1 MPEVTF
7 PTAIQAAHAIVA
19 ACRIVGVNPLDIEPK
34 REGRTNR
41 ETILIAKARYYAAAA
56 LMARFTCPKVSI
68 GRMVGMGV
76 SASTTM
82 SILTRDVARGN
93 LRWWRPEDLEAVEAA
108 IPGVRPA
115 DDQPDD
121 EPEAAPEPEEPV
133 DLPPFLPPRPEP
145 ARQPLPARAPSR
157 VIPASSPRR
166 HPREDAIMPN
176 RWADPAY
183 RQPPPM
189 PGKRAAYDL
198 LREAVENTA
207 AMTPKE

>member
-1 MPEVTF
+1 MPEATF
-7 PTAIQAAHAIVA
+7 PTADQAAHAIVA
-19 ACRIVGVNPLDIEPK
+19 ACRIVGVNPLDIEPR

-41 ETILIAKARYYAAAA
+41 ETILIAKARCYAAAA
-56 LMARFTCPKVSI
+56 LMARFACPKVSI
-68 GRMVGMGV
+68 GRIVGMGV

-82 SILTRDVARGN
+82 SILTRDISRGN
-93 LRWWRPEDLEAVEAA
+93 LRWWRPDDLAAVEAA

-145 ARQPLPARAPSR
+145 ARQPTPAAAPPRAA
-157 VIPASSPRR
+157 PAPMPRCR
-166 HPREDAIMPN
+166 PREAAVMSNKWSDTS
-176 RWADPAY
+176 Y
-183 RQPPPM
+183 RQPAM
-189 PGKRAAYDL
+189 TGKRAAYDL
-198 LREAVENTA
+198 LREAVQNTA